1 MKPGDLVKDNHA
13 AFLKFFKRLFGIDKL
28 EKKVDQLEAQLK
40 VVSDRAQMNNL
51 RTLMMLEYGEFSDL
65 KKRMPN
71 DS

>member
-1 MKPGDLVKDNHA
+1 VK
-13 AFLKFFKRLFGIDKL
+13 LFKWILGIDKL
-28 EKKVDQLEAQLK
+28 EKKIDQLEAQLK

-51 RTLMMLEYGEFSDL
+51 RTLMMLEYGEFPDL